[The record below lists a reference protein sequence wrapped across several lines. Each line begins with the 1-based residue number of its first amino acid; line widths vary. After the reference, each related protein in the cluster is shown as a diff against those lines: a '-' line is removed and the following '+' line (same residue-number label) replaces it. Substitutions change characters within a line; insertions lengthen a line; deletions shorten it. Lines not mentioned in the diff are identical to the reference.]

1 MVGFQKALAD
11 LHCLFV
17 LGDEVMVTFRQ
28 GFFKALVE
36 HFESDKGFHLEET
49 AEHDHVEQ
57 LGDTQF
63 AGLVGSGH
71 LIDVDALT
79 IISE

>member
-1 MVGFQKALAD
+1 
-11 LHCLFV
+11 
-17 LGDEVMVTFRQ
+17 MVTFRQ
-28 GFFKALVE
+28 GFFKVLVE
-36 HFESDKGFHLEET
+36 HFESDKGVHLEET

-57 LGDTQF
+57 LGDTQL

>member
-1 MVGFQKALAD
+1 MVGGQKALAD
-11 LHCLFV
+11 LHGLLV

-28 GFFKALVE
+28 RFFETLVE
-36 HFESDKGFHLEET
+36 HFGGDQGFHLEET
-49 AEHDHVEQ
+49 AEDNHVEQ